1 MSDQIDFGRPP
12 EGSLFEPVAS
22 PRGLRLAL
30 VFGNESP
37 TGRCPFYNIQ
47 CIHCDLGAGEGV
59 SFTPEM
65 NEHRLDFLK
74 QHYRA
79 IWPQICHLVIY
90 NYGSTLND
98 GEFSK
103 ETRQRILK
111 FASQQP
117 SIKRI
122 SFDSREQFVTPER
135 VGEMLALLRPD
146 QTMSVTLGL
155 ESQSEEVRIGHLKKS
170 ITRDEVDSVFMA
182 LATCPGRTAVE
193 MNVLFQP
200 PGITGNEA
208 IAEAVATIEYGID
221 VSQKHGVL
229 VDFNFHPYYPS
240 IKGTK
245 FFPDHPRAMME
256 HAIRSLFTIIR
267 LIKAQSPE
275 SRIFVGWNDEGH
287 DLQPI
292 VKKMKQLLYSPA
304 FAAFNVSQDEDD
316 LQI

>member
-1 MSDQIDFGRPP
+1 MPDQIDSGRPP

-65 NEHRLDFLK
+65 NSRRLDFLK
-74 QHYRA
+74 RHYESVL
-79 IWPQICHLVIY
+79 PQICHLVIY

-98 GEFSK
+98 GELSK
-103 ETRQRILK
+103 ETKQRILE

-117 SIKRI
+117 SVKRI
-122 SFDSREQFVTPER
+122 SFDSREQFVTPAR
-135 VGEMLALLRPD
+135 VGEMLAMLRPD

-155 ESQSEEVRIGHLKKS
+155 ESQSEEVRIGHLKKT

-208 IAEAVATIEYGID
+208 IAEAVATIEYGIE

-267 LIKAQSPE
+267 LIKAQNPE

-287 DLQPI
+287 DLQPT

>member
-1 MSDQIDFGRPP
+1 MTETIDFSKPP

-65 NEHRLDFLK
+65 NRHRLDFLK
-74 QHYRA
+74 QHYKEVLPKVA
-79 IWPQICHLVIY
+79 HLVIY

-98 GEFSK
+98 KEFSR
-103 ETRQRILK
+103 ETRHNILE
-111 FASQQP
+111 FVASL
-117 SIKRI
+117 SSVKRI
-122 SFDSREQFVTPER
+122 SFDSREHFVTAER
-135 VGEMLALLRPD
+135 IGEMLEDLRAD
-146 QTMSVTLGL
+146 QSLSITLGF
-155 ESQSEEVRIGHLKKS
+155 ETQSEEVRIGHLKKS
-170 ITRDEVDSVFMA
+170 ITRDEVDAVFIA
-182 LATCPGRTAVE
+182 LSGHGRRTAVE

-208 IAEAVATIEYGID
+208 ITEAVATIEYGIQMM
-221 VSQKHGVL
+221 QKHDVL

-256 HAIRSLFTIIR
+256 HAIRSLFMIIR
-267 LIKAQSPE
+267 LIKQQSPE

-287 DLQPI
+287 DLQPT